1 MQKQYIKFSRRAL
14 SVLLASACAGMM
26 ITGCGEA
33 AVEEETISEA
43 ISCRGAE
50 SGGRDAHTKK

>member
-33 AVEEETISEA
+33 AVEEETIVSA
-43 ISCRGAE
+43 
-50 SGGRDAHTKK
+50 K